1 MVDFKKITIN
11 NYKKFSFY
19 EDFMKN
25 STQDEFVKSQIPFYH
40 AVNNFPRAL
49 CYLGYLIKDS
59 NIRLSIIENLYEEHG
74 QGKSENFHIN
84 TYHKYLLSI
93 SNGYKLLDNPWI
105 TEWINSW
112 FSSSDAFHTA
122 LRLSAIEYLYAPIS
136 ASISNHIDSLH
147 IYSQQAHYKKHAIL
161 DWEHGK
167 ELLNVALSLKGTYTD
182 DEIEKY
188 FNIYQQEFLNVFKGM
203 ICLTSKEVKDIS
215 VEPIAFYYL
224 REDSNITSNL
234 PGKNIIMI
242 CSGGEGVFNML
253 SKQGEKDLAIID
265 INEHQLNLFYDKMK
279 LLLSNQTPNE
289 MNIGKFEKL
298 FLSLRN
304 RFSEQDLI
312 AMEFANYINKDKLQF
327 AINDI
332 FSRTNLQ
339 IIFGDD
345 AVIFTEKSFSEHFCK
360 VFLEYNNSIFAKEN
374 KNNIFH
380 GMKFSYPVLD
390 MKDKRINTIQCSI
403 KKADFLSKIKFMN
416 GKKADIIDLSNVGD
430 WMPLTDFDVLLQE
443 CFKHLNPGGHI
454 VLRKLLGNYDL
465 DKMMK
470 KYFETQ
476 KYKDMFYEETII
488 GKKR

>member
-84 TYHKYLLSI
+84 TYHEYLLSI

-136 ASISNHIDSLH
+136 ASISKHINSLH
-147 IYSQQAHYKKHAIL
+147 TYSEQAHYKKHSIL

-167 ELLNVALSLKGTYTD
+167 ELLDVALLLNEIYTD
-182 DEIEKY
+182 DDIEKF
-188 FNIYQQEFLNVFKGM
+188 FNIYQQEFLDVFKGM
-203 ICLTSKEVKDIS
+203 ICLTLKEVKDIS
-215 VEPIAFYYL
+215 SESIAFYYL
-224 REDSNITSNL
+224 REDANITSNL

-253 SKQGEKDLAIID
+253 SKHGEKDLAVID
-265 INEHQLNLFYDKMK
+265 VNQHQLDLFHNKMK
-279 LLLSNQTPNE
+279 LLLDN
-289 MNIGKFEKL
+289 NIPDEINVGKFEKL
-298 FLSLRN
+298 FLSLRK
-304 RFSEQDLI
+304 RFSEQDLT
-312 AMEFANYINKDKLQF
+312 AMQFANYINKDKLQF
-327 AINDI
+327 AMDDI

-360 VFLEYNNSIFAKEN
+360 VFLECNNSFFAKEN

-380 GMKFSYPVLD
+380 GTKFSYPILD
-390 MKDKRINTIQCSI
+390 MKDKNITTIQCSI
-403 KKADFLSKIKFMN
+403 KKINFLSKIQFAN

-430 WMPLTDFDVLLQE
+430 WMPLSDFKILLQE
-443 CFKHLNPGGHI
+443 CFKYMNPGCYI
-454 VLRKLLGNYDL
+454 VLRKLLGNYNLND
-465 DKMMK
+465 MMN
-470 KYFETQ
+470 KYFET
-476 KYKDMFYEETII
+476 KEYKDMFYEETVV